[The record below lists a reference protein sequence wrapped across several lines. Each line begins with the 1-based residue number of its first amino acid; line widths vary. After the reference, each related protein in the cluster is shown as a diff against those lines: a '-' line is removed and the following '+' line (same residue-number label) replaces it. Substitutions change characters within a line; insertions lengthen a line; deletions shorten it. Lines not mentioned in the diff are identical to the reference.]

1 MYVKDWVILFN
12 MGEICKIC
20 KNMADSSQLILL
32 LILEWASNLKYLSHL
47 FRKYSVSKFEKK
59 KKCVVFN
66 LAFDFDHL
74 SAWEWVSNLL
84 LKRLKCHLFSAYFA
98 NILCQKSEKG
108 SWGILTQ

>member
-1 MYVKDWVILFN
+1 
-12 MGEICKIC
+12 
-20 KNMADSSQLILL
+20 MANSSQLIVLP
-32 LILEWASNLKYLSHL
+32 ILDWASNLKHLSHL
-47 FRKYSVSKFEKK
+47 FRKYSVSKFGKK

>member
-1 MYVKDWVILFN
+1 
-12 MGEICKIC
+12 MGVNARFAK
-20 KNMADSSQLILL
+20 KMADSSELILL
-32 LILEWASNLKYLSHL
+32 LILECVSNLKHLSHL
-47 FRKYSVSKFEKK
+47 FRKYSVSKFGKK

-98 NILCQKSEKG
+98 NIQRQTSKKG
-108 SWGILTQ
+108 S